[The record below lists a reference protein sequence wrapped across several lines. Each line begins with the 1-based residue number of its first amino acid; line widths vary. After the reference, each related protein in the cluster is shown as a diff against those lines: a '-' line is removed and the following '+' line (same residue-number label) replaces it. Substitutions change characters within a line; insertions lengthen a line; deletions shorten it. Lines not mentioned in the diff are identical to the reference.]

1 MKKTDLEKLK
11 ALKLDANL
19 KGARVPAR
27 FGEGSA
33 GVPDKREQRRLDQA
47 AGLIPF
53 ATKLNSELV
62 AQLHRLAEER
72 KVPLN
77 ELVGAL
83 LTQSL
88 AAQTP
93 TD

>member
-19 KGARVPAR
+19 KGAKVPSR

-33 GVPDKREQRRLDQA
+33 SMPDKREQRRIDQA
-47 AGLIPF
+47 AGLVPF

-62 AQLHRLAEER
+62 AQLHRLAEAR

-77 ELVGAL
+77 ELVGSL
-83 LTQSL
+83 LSEAI
-88 AAQTP
+88 AAQATAE
-93 TD
+93 

>member
-1 MKKTDLEKLK
+1 MKKTDLEKMK

-19 KGARVPAR
+19 KGARVPTR

-33 GVPDKREQRRLDQA
+33 SVPDKREQRRLDQA
-47 AGLIPF
+47 AGLVPF

-77 ELVGAL
+77 ELVGSL
-83 LTQSL
+83 LAQSL
-88 AAQTP
+88 AAQTA
-93 TD
+93 TE